1 VHLRMLW
8 GWQIQAN
15 RFAHLPC
22 GEGLGGD
29 NAGRLPALICLQF
42 LNDADHIGAV
52 QIIGGFCSGI
62 EFIALDT
69 ATSKMNSMLDHNL
82 SLSEVGQE
90 HITRQAC
97 HALIATVSKKILAK
111 SYWDSSRYKRK
122 LADGGWKDV
131 MKGSGTFGR
140 FLRAQDSAEFR
151 NELIASMAAE
161 TLTEY
166 VESQW
171 YIVHA
176 LSSGSIDFQNYKSVQ
191 GAKFLDAVTVPV
203 ILDKMQD
210 RYRRFRGY
218 KESAKN
224 SHIAHYRCL
233 INASVYMHIDK
244 DYEGNTNL
252 HLATREEKERYWFEC
267 TTRAVLLVL
276 VQLELGF
283 SFNQLREFI
292 LNGSSHGVRH
302 LASVG

>member
-1 VHLRMLW
+1 
-8 GWQIQAN
+8 
-15 RFAHLPC
+15 
-22 GEGLGGD
+22 
-29 NAGRLPALICLQF
+29 
-42 LNDADHIGAV
+42 
-52 QIIGGFCSGI
+52 
-62 EFIALDT
+62 
-69 ATSKMNSMLDHNL
+69 MNSMLDHSL
-82 SLSEVGQE
+82 RLSEVGQE

-176 LSSGSIDFQNYKSVQ
+176 LSSGNIDFQNYKSVQ
-191 GAKFLDAVTVPV
+191 GAKSLDAITVPV

-252 HLATREEKERYWFEC
+252 HLATREEKERYWFDC

-292 LNGSSHGVRH
+292 LNGSSHGDYLHDWDLHHEFRQIM
-302 LASVG
+302 SQDK